1 MHLLR
6 FASYRRMPWK
16 NGGGITRE
24 IAAFP
29 EGADLAD
36 FEWRISMADVA
47 SDGPFSRFEGVDR
60 TLCVLEGSIEL
71 TLQGGKAVVLDP
83 NSAPLGFPA
92 DEDVV
97 ARLPGGPVRDFNVMT
112 RRGAAEHRVECL
124 EIDGKTELSREAKAL
139 AIACAS
145 GSVALS
151 GSGGEAKLEALDC
164 LLFDR
169 GGVSTVHAKGR
180 GNLII
185 VRIL

>member
-1 MHLLR
+1 MQLLR

-112 RRGAAEHRVECL
+112 RRKAAKHRVESL
-124 EIDGKTELSREAKAL
+124 EINGKTVLNREAKTL
-139 AIACAS
+139 AIVCAS
-145 GSVALS
+145 GTVALS
-151 GSGGEAKLEALDC
+151 GSGGEANLEALDC

-169 GGVSTVHAKGR
+169 DSVDSVHAEGR
-180 GNLII
+180 GKLI
-185 VRIL
+185 VARIL

>member
-1 MHLLR
+1 
-6 FASYRRMPWK
+6 MPWK

-112 RRGAAEHRVECL
+112 RREAAKHRVESL
-124 EIDGKTELSREAKAL
+124 EINGKIVLNREAKTL
-139 AIACAS
+139 AIVCAS
-145 GSVALS
+145 GSVVLS

-169 GGVSTVHAKGR
+169 DSVDSVHAEGR
-180 GNLII
+180 GRLI
-185 VRIL
+185 VARIL

>member
-1 MHLLR
+1 
-6 FASYRRMPWK
+6 MPWK

-97 ARLPGGPVRDFNVMT
+97 ARLPGGPV
-112 RRGAAEHRVECL
+112 
-124 EIDGKTELSREAKAL
+124 S
-139 AIACAS
+139 
-145 GSVALS
+145 
-151 GSGGEAKLEALDC
+151 SGGEAKLEALDC